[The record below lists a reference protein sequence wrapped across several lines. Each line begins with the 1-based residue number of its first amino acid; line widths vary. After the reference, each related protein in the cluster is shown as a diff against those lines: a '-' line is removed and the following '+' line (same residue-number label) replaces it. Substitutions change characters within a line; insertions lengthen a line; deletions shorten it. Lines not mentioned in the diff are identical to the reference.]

1 MSYSGHKRS
10 RRDRLSF
17 ARARWWWASA
27 VAGVALTGV
36 PAAALADEAGIS
48 FWVPGIFG
56 SLAAAPLT
64 PGFSLTTVY
73 YHTSIQGGG
82 DVAVAR
88 QVSRGNLTGTV
99 PANLDIHVNV
109 GLDAG
114 LAIPTYVFATPVL
127 GGQATI
133 GLLVPY
139 GRLSAAVDQTISARL
154 GSNAFRLSGAAS
166 DSVTGFGD
174 LWPQASLR
182 WNQGVHNFMTYV
194 FADVPVGRYD
204 ATRLANLGL
213 GHSAVDSGGGYTY
226 FDPQTGNEFSA
237 VLGFTYNFKNQST
250 QYQNGV
256 DIHLDWGASK
266 FLTKQLQIGL
276 VGYGYNQLSCD
287 SGSGALLGCF
297 ESRVVGVG
305 PQIGYILPLGEM
317 QAYFNVKGYKEFDAA
332 HRPRGWN
339 TWLTISISPAA
350 STLPSS
356 TRGATR

>member
-1 MSYSGHKRS
+1 
-10 RRDRLSF
+10 
-17 ARARWWWASA
+17 
-27 VAGVALTGV
+27 
-36 PAAALADEAGIS
+36 
-48 FWVPGIFG
+48 
-56 SLAAAPLT
+56 
-64 PGFSLTTVY
+64 
-73 YHTSIQGGG
+73 
-82 DVAVAR
+82 
-88 QVSRGNLTGTV
+88 
-99 PANLDIHVNV
+99 
-109 GLDAG
+109 
-114 LAIPTYVFATPVL
+114 
-127 GGQATI
+127 
-133 GLLVPY
+133 VPY

-154 GSNAFRLSGAAS
+154 GSNALSLSGAAS
-166 DSVTGFGD
+166 DSVTGIGD

-226 FDPQTGNEFSA
+226 FDAQTGNEFSA

-256 DIHLDWGASK
+256 DIHLDWGTSK

-332 HRPRGWN
+332 HRPHGWN

-356 TRGATR
+356 TRAVTR

>member
-1 MSYSGHKRS
+1 
-10 RRDRLSF
+10 
-17 ARARWWWASA
+17 
-27 VAGVALTGV
+27 
-36 PAAALADEAGIS
+36 
-48 FWVPGIFG
+48 
-56 SLAAAPLT
+56 
-64 PGFSLTTVY
+64 
-73 YHTSIQGGG
+73 
-82 DVAVAR
+82 
-88 QVSRGNLTGTV
+88 
-99 PANLDIHVNV
+99 
-109 GLDAG
+109 
-114 LAIPTYVFATPVL
+114 
-127 GGQATI
+127 
-133 GLLVPY
+133 
-139 GRLSAAVDQTISARL
+139 
-154 GSNAFRLSGAAS
+154 LSGAAS
-166 DSVTGFGD
+166 DSVTGIGD

-194 FADVPVGRYD
+194 FADVLVGRYD

-226 FDPQTGNEFSA
+226 FDAQTGNEFSA

-256 DIHLDWGASK
+256 DIHLDWGTSK

-356 TRGATR
+356 TRAVTR

>member
-1 MSYSGHKRS
+1 MVVGVCSCRCRAHGRPGGRIGGRGRNQFLGARDIREPGSRSPDARVLADHRLLSYVDPG
-10 RRDRLSF
+10 RRRRGRGAAGFTRQPHWD
-17 ARARWWWASA
+17 RARQLGHPCERGLGCR
-27 VAGVALTGV
+27 AGYSDLC
-36 PAAALADEAGIS
+36 L
-48 FWVPGIFG
+48 
-56 SLAAAPLT
+56 
-64 PGFSLTTVY
+64 
-73 YHTSIQGGG
+73 
-82 DVAVAR
+82 R
-88 QVSRGNLTGTV
+88 
-99 PANLDIHVNV
+99 
-109 GLDAG
+109 DAG
-114 LAIPTYVFATPVL
+114 PRWA
-127 GGQATI
+127 GGNR
-133 GLLVPY
+133 LLVPY

-154 GSNAFRLSGAAS
+154 GSNALSLSGAAS
-166 DSVTGFGD
+166 DSVTGIGD

-226 FDPQTGNEFSA
+226 FDAQTGNEFSA

-256 DIHLDWGASK
+256 DIHLDWGTSK

-287 SGSGALLGCF
+287 SGSGALVGCF

-317 QAYFNVKGYKEFDAA
+317 QAYFNVKGYKEFDSA

-339 TWLTISISPAA
+339 TWL
-350 STLPSS
+350 
-356 TRGATR
+356 